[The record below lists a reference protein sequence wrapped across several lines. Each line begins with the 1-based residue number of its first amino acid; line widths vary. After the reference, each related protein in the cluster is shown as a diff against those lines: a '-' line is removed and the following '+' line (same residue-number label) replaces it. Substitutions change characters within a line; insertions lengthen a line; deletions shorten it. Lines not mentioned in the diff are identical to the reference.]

1 MIFMGDDWSEDHHD
15 VYVMDQAGK
24 RLASRRLPEGLT
36 GIRQLHELIA
46 AHVEDPEQVVIGI
59 ETDRGPWVGALTAA
73 GYQVYAINPLAVAHY
88 RDRHHVSGAK
98 SDASDAKLLAD
109 LVRTDPHNHRPIA
122 GDSPDAEAIKVL
134 ARAHQN
140 LIWTRTRHTNALRSA
155 LREYYPAALV
165 AFDDLAHGDALG
177 VLGRA
182 PSPEQGARLSLTAI
196 QSALKRGGRQRNIA
210 ARAREIRVA
219 LGTEQLTAAARVTAA
234 FAATTRAAVGIITE
248 LNRQIGELETSLA
261 AHFEAHPDA
270 DIYLSLPGLGVVLGA
285 RVLGEF
291 GDDPN
296 RYITAKSRK
305 NYAGTSPLTV
315 ASGKKR
321 TVLARHV
328 RNRRL
333 YDAVD
338 HWALCAL
345 TTSPGARIFYDQHRA
360 ADDTHHQALRALGN
374 RLVDILHGCLR
385 HHTPY
390 DEHIAW
396 AHRMPAAA

>member
-15 VYVMDQAGK
+15 VYLMDRAGK

-59 ETDRGPWVGALTAA
+59 ETDRGPWVRALSAA

-165 AFDDLAHGDALG
+165 AFEDDAHGDALG
-177 VLGRA
+177 GAGPGSPAPSRA
-182 PSPEQGARLSLTAI
+182 PG
-196 QSALKRGGRQRNIA
+196 
-210 ARAREIRVA
+210 
-219 LGTEQLTAAARVTAA
+219 
-234 FAATTRAAVGIITE
+234 
-248 LNRQIGELETSLA
+248 
-261 AHFEAHPDA
+261 
-270 DIYLSLPGLGVVLGA
+270 
-285 RVLGEF
+285 
-291 GDDPN
+291 
-296 RYITAKSRK
+296 
-305 NYAGTSPLTV
+305 
-315 ASGKKR
+315 
-321 TVLARHV
+321 
-328 RNRRL
+328 
-333 YDAVD
+333 
-338 HWALCAL
+338 
-345 TTSPGARIFYDQHRA
+345 
-360 ADDTHHQALRALGN
+360 
-374 RLVDILHGCLR
+374 
-385 HHTPY
+385 
-390 DEHIAW
+390 
-396 AHRMPAAA
+396 